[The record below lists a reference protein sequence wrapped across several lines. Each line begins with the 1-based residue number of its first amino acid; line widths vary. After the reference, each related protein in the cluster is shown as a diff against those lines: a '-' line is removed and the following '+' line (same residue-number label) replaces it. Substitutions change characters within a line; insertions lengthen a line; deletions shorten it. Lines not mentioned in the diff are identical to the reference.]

1 MRIEFGTLQDVCGKA
16 VVHGGYTFVPAE
28 VKLAGNGFSHG
39 FHLRDAVGAP
49 PPAILANPI
58 EAQYDAAWVRA
69 RLPRVFGFIP
79 GDSDVEKTLLYV
91 GFVAVPLESQT
102 GFPFICTDYYGRTG
116 LMFSPEGPDT
126 ETQTKIANTFWSLLL
141 QNPSDLSDFE
151 STVFHPGACIWMH
164 YYCKNGELE
173 YSESEEE

>member
-79 GDSDVEKTLLYV
+79 GDSDVEKT
-91 GFVAVPLESQT
+91 
-102 GFPFICTDYYGRTG
+102 DYYGRTG

-164 YYCKNGELE
+164 YSCKNGELE